1 MPFQRQEISRP
12 SWPFFNF
19 ILAHS
24 GDAADPEL
32 LHWIKERLDQLFGS
46 SPWVLVIVMGAI
58 IFAIPI
64 FVIVVY
70 LMQGGRRADTDR
82 P

>member
-1 MPFQRQEISRP
+1 MAT
-12 SWPFFNF
+12 FFNF

-46 SPWVLVIVMGAI
+46 SPWVLVIVIGAI
-58 IFAIPI
+58 IFAIPV
-64 FVIVVY
+64 FVIVFY
-70 LMQGGRRADTDR
+70 LMQGARNTDAQE
-82 P
+82 PIIEDSEA

>member
-1 MPFQRQEISRP
+1 MAT
-12 SWPFFNF
+12 FFNF

-58 IFAIPI
+58 IFTIPI

-70 LMQGGRRADTDR
+70 LMQGGRRADIDR

>member
-1 MPFQRQEISRP
+1 MAT
-12 SWPFFNF
+12 FFNF

-64 FVIVVY
+64 FVILVY
-70 LMQGGRRADTDR
+70 FIQGGRRSDTDR

>member
-1 MPFQRQEISRP
+1 MAT
-12 SWPFFNF
+12 FFNF

>member
-1 MPFQRQEISRP
+1 MAT
-12 SWPFFNF
+12 FFNF

-32 LHWIKERLDQLFGS
+32 LHWIKKRLDQLFGS

-70 LMQGGRRADTDR
+70 LMQGGRRAATDR

>member
-1 MPFQRQEISRP
+1 MAT
-12 SWPFFNF
+12 FFNF

-24 GDAADPEL
+24 GDAADSEL

-70 LMQGGRRADTDR
+70 LMQGGRRAATDR